1 MKSSTENRKKE
12 HSPKT
17 GARWQKQN
25 SANKESS
32 ISSEKQECV
41 CVRKTVCAR
50 GVGGT
55 GGGERETARE
65 RHRHKH
71 THLHSYTRLYTA
83 AVNNLVYNTLGGDS
97 ALEGKQ

>member
-41 CVRKTVCAR
+41 CVRKT
-50 GVGGT
+50 GGM
-55 GGGERETARE
+55 GGERE

-83 AVNNLVYNTLGGDS
+83 AVNNLVYNTLGEDS